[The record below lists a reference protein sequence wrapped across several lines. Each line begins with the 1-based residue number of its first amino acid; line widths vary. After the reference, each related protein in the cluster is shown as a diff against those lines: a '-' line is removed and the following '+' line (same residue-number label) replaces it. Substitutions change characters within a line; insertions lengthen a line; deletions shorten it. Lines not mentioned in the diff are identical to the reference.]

1 MKMKRQNLHF
11 GFLNVGHLL
20 DHLFMLIFATVA
32 ALALA
37 TDWQMT
43 YADLIPY
50 AMPGFVAFGI
60 CAIPAGWIADKWH
73 RHGMV
78 SIFFIGI
85 GVASTATSFAS
96 TPLQIGCGLF
106 VIGLFAAIYHP
117 VGIAMVVQ
125 GRVKTGMPLALNGV
139 FGNIGVAAAALI
151 TGIIIDTFGWQA
163 AFLVPGVISV
173 AIGFAYVIFTRAG
186 DLESLYPNEI
196 SSDAARTSKVEIDR
210 TILVQVFSIIFFTTA
225 MGGLIF
231 QSTTFSLPKILDERL
246 NDFTT
251 NATEVG
257 AWAFVVFTVAAFAQL
272 VVGYL
277 VDRHSVKLVFSIIAG
292 CQVILFALMMNLDG
306 AAALIV
312 SIGFMLMVFGQIPI
326 NDVLIGRVAKSEW
339 RSRAFAIRSF
349 ITFTVM
355 ATSIPLI
362 AWLHET
368 WGFSALF
375 LVLCICSALIFS
387 AVVMLPKTEVVMRVS
402 TK

>member
-1 MKMKRQNLHF
+1 MKRQNLHF

-85 GVASTATSFAS
+85 GVASTATSFANS
-96 TPLQIGCGLF
+96 PLQIGCGLF

-139 FGNIGVAAAALI
+139 FGNLGVAAAALI

-196 SSDAARTSKVEIDR
+196 SSDPARTSKVEIDR

-246 NDFTT
+246 NDFAT

-257 AWAFVVFTVAAFAQL
+257 AWAFIVFTVAAFAQL

-292 CQVILFALMMNLDG
+292 CQVVLFALMMNLDG
-306 AAALIV
+306 VAALIV
-312 SIGFMLMVFGQIPI
+312 SFGFMLMVFGQIPI

-375 LVLCICSALIFS
+375 LVLCICAALIFS
-387 AVVMLPKTEVVMRVS
+387 AVVMLPKIEVVMRVS

>member
-1 MKMKRQNLHF
+1 MKRQNLHF

-85 GVASTATSFAS
+85 GVASTATSFANS
-96 TPLQIGCGLF
+96 PLQIGCGLF
-106 VIGLFAAIYHP
+106 AIGLFAAIYHP

-246 NDFTT
+246 NDFAT

-257 AWAFVVFTVAAFAQL
+257 AWAFIVFTVAAFAQL

-277 VDRHSVKLVFSIIAG
+277 VDRHSVKLIFSVISA
-292 CQVILFALMMNLDG
+292 CQVVLFALMMNLDG

-368 WGFSALF
+368 WGFPALF
-375 LVLCICSALIFS
+375 LVLCICAALIFS
-387 AVVMLPKTEVVMRVS
+387 AVVMLPKIEVVMRVS

>member
-1 MKMKRQNLHF
+1 MKRQNLHF

-37 TDWQMT
+37 TDWHMS
-43 YADLIPY
+43 YANLIPY

-73 RHGMV
+73 RHGMIC
-78 SIFFIGI
+78 IFFIGI
-85 GVASTATSFAS
+85 GIASTATSFANS
-96 TPLQIGCGLF
+96 PLQIGCGLF
-106 VIGLFAAIYHP
+106 VIGLFGSIYHP

-151 TGIIIDTFGWQA
+151 TGIIIDTFGWRA

-173 AIGFAYVIFTRAG
+173 AIGFAYVIFTRVG

-196 SSDAARTSKVEIDR
+196 SSDAARTSKVQIDR
-210 TILVQVFSIIFFTTA
+210 AILVQVFSIIFFTTA

-246 NDFTT
+246 NDFAT

-257 AWAFVVFTVAAFAQL
+257 AWAFIVFTVAAFAQL

-277 VDRHSVKLVFSIIAG
+277 VDRHSVKLVFSTIAG
-292 CQVILFALMMNLDG
+292 CQVVLFALMMNLDG

-362 AWLHET
+362 AWLHAT
-368 WGFSALF
+368 WGFPALF
-375 LVLCICSALIFS
+375 LVLCISAAFIFS
-387 AVVMLPKTEVVMRVS
+387 AVVMLPKIEVVMRVS

>member
-1 MKMKRQNLHF
+1 MKRQNLHF

-37 TDWQMT
+37 TDWQMS
-43 YADLIPY
+43 YANLIPY

-73 RHGMV
+73 RHGMIC
-78 SIFFIGI
+78 IFFVGIGI
-85 GVASTATSFAS
+85 ASTATSFANS
-96 TPLQIGCGLF
+96 PLQIGCGLF

-139 FGNIGVAAAALI
+139 FGNIGVAAAALV
-151 TGIIIDTFGWQA
+151 TGIIIDTFGWRA

-186 DLESLYPNEI
+186 DLESLYPSEI
-196 SSDAARTSKVEIDR
+196 SSDATGTSKVEIDR
-210 TILVQVFSIIFFTTA
+210 AILVQIFSIIFFTTA

-246 NDFTT
+246 NDFAT

-257 AWAFVVFTVAAFAQL
+257 AWAFIVFTVAAFAQL

-362 AWLHET
+362 AWLHAT
-368 WGFSALF
+368 WGFPALF
-375 LVLCICSALIFS
+375 LVLCISAAFIFS
-387 AVVMLPKTEVVMRVS
+387 AVIMLPKIEVVMSVS

>member
-1 MKMKRQNLHF
+1 MKRQNLHF

-85 GVASTATSFAS
+85 GVASTATSFANS
-96 TPLQIGCGLF
+96 PLQIGCGLF
-106 VIGLFAAIYHP
+106 AIGLFAAIYHP
-117 VGIAMVVQ
+117 VGIAMVVE

-173 AIGFAYVIFTRAG
+173 AIGFAYVIFTRSG

-196 SSDAARTSKVEIDR
+196 SSDATGTSKVEIDR

-246 NDFTT
+246 NDFAT

-257 AWAFVVFTVAAFAQL
+257 AWAFIVFTVAAFAQL

-277 VDRHSVKLVFSIIAG
+277 VDRHSVKLIFSVISA
-292 CQVILFALMMNLDG
+292 CQVVLFALMMNLDG

-368 WGFSALF
+368 WGFPALF
-375 LVLCICSALIFS
+375 LVLCICAALIFS
-387 AVVMLPKTEVVMRVS
+387 AVVMLPKTEVVLGVS

>member
-1 MKMKRQNLHF
+1 MKRQNLHF

-85 GVASTATSFAS
+85 GVASTATSFANS
-96 TPLQIGCGLF
+96 PLQIGCGLF
-106 VIGLFAAIYHP
+106 AIGLFAAIYHP

-196 SSDAARTSKVEIDR
+196 SSDATGTSKVEIDR

-246 NDFTT
+246 NDFAT

-257 AWAFVVFTVAAFAQL
+257 AWAFIVFTVAAFAQL

-277 VDRHSVKLVFSIIAG
+277 VDRHSVKLIFSVISA
-292 CQVILFALMMNLDG
+292 CQVVLFALMMNLDG

-368 WGFSALF
+368 WGFPALF
-375 LVLCICSALIFS
+375 LVLCICAALIFS
-387 AVVMLPKTEVVMRVS
+387 AVVMLPKTEVVLGVS

>member
-375 LVLCICSALIFS
+375 LVLCICAALIFS

>member
-1 MKMKRQNLHF
+1 MKRQNLHF

-85 GVASTATSFAS
+85 GVASTETSFANS
-96 TPLQIGCGLF
+96 PLQIGCGLF
-106 VIGLFAAIYHP
+106 AIGLFAAIYHP

-139 FGNIGVAAAALI
+139 FGNIGVAAAALV

-196 SSDAARTSKVEIDR
+196 SSDATGTSKVEIDR
-210 TILVQVFSIIFFTTA
+210 AILVQVFSIIFFTTA

-246 NDFTT
+246 NDFAT

-257 AWAFVVFTVAAFAQL
+257 AWAFIVFTVAAFAQL

-277 VDRHSVKLVFSIIAG
+277 VDRHSVKLIFSIIAG

-368 WGFSALF
+368 WGFPALF
-375 LVLCICSALIFS
+375 LVLCICAALIFS
-387 AVVMLPKTEVVMRVS
+387 AVVMLPKIEVVLRVS

>member
-1 MKMKRQNLHF
+1 MKRQNLHF
-11 GFLNVGHLL
+11 GFLNMGHLL

-32 ALALA
+32 ALALV

-43 YADLIPY
+43 YANLIPY

-85 GVASTATSFAS
+85 GVASTATSFANS
-96 TPLQIGCGLF
+96 PLQIGCGLF

-125 GRVKTGMPLALNGV
+125 GRVKIGMPLALNGV

-151 TGIIIDTFGWQA
+151 TGIIIDTFGWRA

-246 NDFTT
+246 NDFAT

-257 AWAFVVFTVAAFAQL
+257 AWAFIVFTVAAFAQL

-292 CQVILFALMMNLDG
+292 CQVVLFALMMNLDG

-362 AWLHET
+362 AWLHAT
-368 WGFSALF
+368 WGFPALF
-375 LVLCICSALIFS
+375 LVLCICAAFIFS
-387 AVVMLPKTEVVMRVS
+387 AVVMLPKIEVVLRVS

>member
-1 MKMKRQNLHF
+1 MKRQNLHF

-85 GVASTATSFAS
+85 GVASTATSFANS
-96 TPLQIGCGLF
+96 PLQIGCGLF
-106 VIGLFAAIYHP
+106 AIGLFAAIYHP

-173 AIGFAYVIFTRAG
+173 AIGFAYVIFTRSG

-196 SSDAARTSKVEIDR
+196 SSDATGTSKVEIDR

-246 NDFTT
+246 NDFAT

-257 AWAFVVFTVAAFAQL
+257 AWAFIVFTVAAFAQL

-277 VDRHSVKLVFSIIAG
+277 VDRHSVKLIFSVISA
-292 CQVILFALMMNLDG
+292 CQVVLFALMMNLDG

-368 WGFSALF
+368 WGFPALF
-375 LVLCICSALIFS
+375 LVLCICAALIFS
-387 AVVMLPKTEVVMRVS
+387 AVVMLPKTEVVLGVS

>member
-1 MKMKRQNLHF
+1 MKRQNLHF
-11 GFLNVGHLL
+11 GFLNMGHLL

-85 GVASTATSFAS
+85 GVASTATSFANS
-96 TPLQIGCGLF
+96 PLQIGCGLF
-106 VIGLFAAIYHP
+106 AIGLFAAIYHP
-117 VGIAMVVQ
+117 VGIAMVVE

-139 FGNIGVAAAALI
+139 FGNIGVAAAALT
-151 TGIIIDTFGWQA
+151 TGIIIDTFGWRE
-163 AFLVPGVISV
+163 AFLVPGVISIT
-173 AIGFAYVIFTRAG
+173 IGIAYVIFTRAG
-186 DLESLYPNEI
+186 DPETLYPNEI

-257 AWAFVVFTVAAFAQL
+257 AWAFIVFTVAAFAQL

-292 CQVILFALMMNLDG
+292 CQVVLFALMMNLDG
-306 AAALIV
+306 AAAIIV

-375 LVLCICSALIFS
+375 LVLCISAALIFS
-387 AVVMLPKTEVVMRVS
+387 AVVMLPKIEVVMRVS

>member
-1 MKMKRQNLHF
+1 MKRQNLHF
-11 GFLNVGHLL
+11 GFLNMGHLL

-85 GVASTATSFAS
+85 GVASTATSFANS
-96 TPLQIGCGLF
+96 PLQIGCGLF
-106 VIGLFAAIYHP
+106 AIGLFAAIYHP
-117 VGIAMVVQ
+117 VGIAMVVE

-139 FGNIGVAAAALI
+139 FGNIGVAAAALV
-151 TGIIIDTFGWQA
+151 TGIIIDTFGWRA

-173 AIGFAYVIFTRAG
+173 AIGFSYVIFTRAG

-196 SSDAARTSKVEIDR
+196 SSDPARISKVEIDR
-210 TILVQVFSIIFFTTA
+210 AILVQVFSIIFFTTA

-246 NDFTT
+246 NDFAT

-257 AWAFVVFTVAAFAQL
+257 AWAFIVFTVAAFAQL

-292 CQVILFALMMNLDG
+292 CQVVLFALMMNLDG
-306 AAALIV
+306 AAAIIV

-362 AWLHET
+362 AWLHAT
-368 WGFSALF
+368 WGFPALF
-375 LVLCICSALIFS
+375 LVLCISAAFIFS
-387 AVVMLPKTEVVMRVS
+387 AVVMLPKIEVVMRVS

>member
-1 MKMKRQNLHF
+1 MKRQNLHF
-11 GFLNVGHLL
+11 GFLNMGHLL

-85 GVASTATSFAS
+85 GVASTATSFANS
-96 TPLQIGCGLF
+96 PLQIGCGLF

-173 AIGFAYVIFTRAG
+173 AIGFSYVIFTRAG

-196 SSDAARTSKVEIDR
+196 SSDPTRTSKVEIDR

-225 MGGLIF
+225 IGGLIF

-246 NDFTT
+246 NDFAT

-257 AWAFVVFTVAAFAQL
+257 AWAFIVFTVAAFAQL

-292 CQVILFALMMNLDG
+292 CQVVLFALMMNLDG
-306 AAALIV
+306 AAAIIV

-362 AWLHET
+362 AWLHAT
-368 WGFSALF
+368 WGFPALF
-375 LVLCICSALIFS
+375 LVLCISAAFIFS
-387 AVVMLPKTEVVMRVS
+387 AVVMLPKIEVVMRVS

>member
-1 MKMKRQNLHF
+1 MKRQNLHF

-85 GVASTATSFAS
+85 GVASTATSFANS
-96 TPLQIGCGLF
+96 PLQIGCGLF
-106 VIGLFAAIYHP
+106 AIGLFAAIYHP

-196 SSDAARTSKVEIDR
+196 SNDATGTSKVEIDR

-246 NDFTT
+246 NDFAT

-257 AWAFVVFTVAAFAQL
+257 AWAFIVFTVAAFAQL

-277 VDRHSVKLVFSIIAG
+277 VDRHSVKLIFSVISA
-292 CQVILFALMMNLDG
+292 CQVVLFALMMNLDG

-368 WGFSALF
+368 WGFPALF
-375 LVLCICSALIFS
+375 LVLCICAALIFS
-387 AVVMLPKTEVVMRVS
+387 AVVMLPKTEVVLGVS

>member
-292 CQVILFALMMNLDG
+292 CQVVLFALMMNLDG

>member
-1 MKMKRQNLHF
+1 MKRQNLHF

-73 RHGMV
+73 RHGMFC
-78 SIFFIGI
+78 IFFIGI
-85 GVASTATSFAS
+85 GVASMATSFANS
-96 TPLQIGCGLF
+96 PLQIGCGLF

-139 FGNIGVAAAALI
+139 FGNIGVAVAALI
-151 TGIIIDTFGWQA
+151 TGIIIDTFGWRA
-163 AFLVPGVISV
+163 AFLLPGVISV
-173 AIGFAYVIFTRAG
+173 AIGFAYVIFTRTG

-196 SSDAARTSKVEIDR
+196 PTDPARTSKVEIDR

-225 MGGLIF
+225 IGGFIF

-246 NDFTT
+246 NDFAT

-257 AWAFVVFTVAAFAQL
+257 VWAFIVFTVAAFAQL
-272 VVGYL
+272 LVGYL

-292 CQVILFALMMNLDG
+292 CQVILFALMMNLAG
-306 AAALIV
+306 AAAIIV

-326 NDVLIGRVAKSEW
+326 NDVLIGRIAKSEW

-362 AWLHET
+362 AWLHAT
-368 WGFSALF
+368 WGFPALF
-375 LVLCICSALIFS
+375 LVLCISAAFIFS
-387 AVVMLPKTEVVMRVS
+387 AVVMLPKIEVVMRVS

>member
-1 MKMKRQNLHF
+1 MKRQNLHF

-85 GVASTATSFAS
+85 GVASTATSFANS
-96 TPLQIGCGLF
+96 PLQIGCGLF

-196 SSDAARTSKVEIDR
+196 SSDPARTSKVEIDR

-251 NATEVG
+251 NATEIG
-257 AWAFVVFTVAAFAQL
+257 AWAFIVFTVAAFAQL

-292 CQVILFALMMNLDG
+292 CQVVLFALMMNLDG
-306 AAALIV
+306 VAALIV

-339 RSRAFAIRSF
+339 RSRAFAIRSC

-368 WGFSALF
+368 WGFPALF
-375 LVLCICSALIFS
+375 LVLCICAALIFS
-387 AVVMLPKTEVVMRVS
+387 AVVMLPKIEVVMRVS

>member
-11 GFLNVGHLL
+11 GFLNMGHLL

-85 GVASTATSFAS
+85 GVASTATSFANS
-96 TPLQIGCGLF
+96 PLQIGCGLF
-106 VIGLFAAIYHP
+106 AIGLFAAIYHP
-117 VGIAMVVQ
+117 VGIAMVVE

-139 FGNIGVAAAALI
+139 FGNIGVAAAALV
-151 TGIIIDTFGWQA
+151 TGIIIDTFGWRA

-173 AIGFAYVIFTRAG
+173 AIGFSYVIFTRAG

-196 SSDAARTSKVEIDR
+196 SSDATRTSKVEIDR
-210 TILVQVFSIIFFTTA
+210 AILVQVFSIIFFTTA

-246 NDFTT
+246 NDFAT

-257 AWAFVVFTVAAFAQL
+257 AWAFIVFTVAAFAQL

-292 CQVILFALMMNLDG
+292 CQVVLFALMMNLDG
-306 AAALIV
+306 AAAIIV

-362 AWLHET
+362 AWL
-368 WGFSALF
+368 
-375 LVLCICSALIFS
+375 
-387 AVVMLPKTEVVMRVS
+387 
-402 TK
+402 

>member
-1 MKMKRQNLHF
+1 MKRQNLHF

-85 GVASTATSFAS
+85 GVASTATSFANS
-96 TPLQIGCGLF
+96 PLQIGCGLF
-106 VIGLFAAIYHP
+106 VIGLFGAIYHP

-139 FGNIGVAAAALI
+139 FGNIGVAAAALV
-151 TGIIIDTFGWQA
+151 TGIIIDTFGWRA

-173 AIGFAYVIFTRAG
+173 AIGFAYVIFTRSG

-196 SSDAARTSKVEIDR
+196 SSDATGTSKVEIDR

-246 NDFTT
+246 NDFAT

-257 AWAFVVFTVAAFAQL
+257 AWAFIVFTVAAFAQL

-277 VDRHSVKLVFSIIAG
+277 VDRHSVKLIFSIIAG

-362 AWLHET
+362 AWLHAT
-368 WGFSALF
+368 WGFPALF
-375 LVLCICSALIFS
+375 LVLCISAAFIFS
-387 AVVMLPKTEVVMRVS
+387 AVVMLPKIEVVMRVS

>member
-1 MKMKRQNLHF
+1 MKRQNLHF

-37 TDWQMT
+37 TDWHMT

-85 GVASTATSFAS
+85 GVASTATSFANS
-96 TPLQIGCGLF
+96 PLQIGCGLF

-139 FGNIGVAAAALI
+139 FGNIGVAAAALV

-196 SSDAARTSKVEIDR
+196 SSDPARISKVEIDR
-210 TILVQVFSIIFFTTA
+210 AILVQVFSIIFFTTA

-246 NDFTT
+246 NDFAA

-257 AWAFVVFTVAAFAQL
+257 AWAFIVFTVAAFAQL

-292 CQVILFALMMNLDG
+292 CQVVLFALMMNLDG
-306 AAALIV
+306 VAALIV

-375 LVLCICSALIFS
+375 LVLCISAALIFS
-387 AVVMLPKTEVVMRVS
+387 AVVMLPKIEVVMRVS

>member
-1 MKMKRQNLHF
+1 MKRQNLHF

-85 GVASTATSFAS
+85 GVASTATSFANS
-96 TPLQIGCGLF
+96 PLQIGCGLF

-139 FGNIGVAAAALI
+139 FGNIGVAAAALV

-173 AIGFAYVIFTRAG
+173 AIGFAYVIFTRSG

-196 SSDAARTSKVEIDR
+196 SSDPARISKVEIDR

-246 NDFTT
+246 NDFAT

-257 AWAFVVFTVAAFAQL
+257 AWAFIVFTVAAFAQL

-362 AWLHET
+362 AWLHAT
-368 WGFSALF
+368 WGFPALF
-375 LVLCICSALIFS
+375 LVLCISAAFIFS
-387 AVVMLPKTEVVMRVS
+387 AVVMLPKTEVVLGVS

>member
-1 MKMKRQNLHF
+1 MKRQNLHF

-43 YADLIPY
+43 YANLIPY

-85 GVASTATSFAS
+85 GVASTATSFANS
-96 TPLQIGCGLF
+96 PLQIGCGLF

-151 TGIIIDTFGWQA
+151 TGIIIDTFGWRA

-173 AIGFAYVIFTRAG
+173 AIGFAYVIFTRVG

-210 TILVQVFSIIFFTTA
+210 AILVQVFSIIFFTTA

-246 NDFTT
+246 NDFAT

-257 AWAFVVFTVAAFAQL
+257 AWAFIVFTVAAFAQL

-292 CQVILFALMMNLDG
+292 CQVILFALMINLDG

-362 AWLHET
+362 AWLHAT
-368 WGFSALF
+368 WGFPALF
-375 LVLCICSALIFS
+375 LVLCISAAFIFS
-387 AVVMLPKTEVVMRVS
+387 AVVMLPKIEVVMRVS

>member
-1 MKMKRQNLHF
+1 MKRQNLHF

-85 GVASTATSFAS
+85 GVASTATSFANS
-96 TPLQIGCGLF
+96 PLQIGCGLF
-106 VIGLFAAIYHP
+106 AIGLFAAIYHP

-173 AIGFAYVIFTRAG
+173 AIGFAYVIFTRSG

-196 SSDAARTSKVEIDR
+196 SSDATGTSKVEIDR

-246 NDFTT
+246 NDFAT

-257 AWAFVVFTVAAFAQL
+257 AWAFIVFTVAAFAQL

-277 VDRHSVKLVFSIIAG
+277 VDRHSVKLIFSVISA
-292 CQVILFALMMNLDG
+292 CQVVLFALMMNLDG

-368 WGFSALF
+368 WGFPALF
-375 LVLCICSALIFS
+375 LVLCICAALIFS
-387 AVVMLPKTEVVMRVS
+387 AVVMLPKIEVVLGVS